1 MVLPDPF
8 RPSTPQRSPF
18 AMVKVT
24 PVKRVVAP
32 NRTPRLDVEI
42 WVNCSMPGKMLRVHG
57 FRMTPRES
65 KVRGFANRGCGF
77 SVILVTY

>member
-1 MVLPDPF
+1 VVLPDPF

-42 WVNCSMPGKMLRVHG
+42 RVNFSMPGKLVRAHG
-57 FRMTPRES
+57 FLRMVGES
-65 KVRGFANRGCGF
+65 KLEGSPIAAVPFLLF
-77 SVILVTY
+77 W